1 MWSYQRV
8 VDVSGCGRIRELL
21 MFLDVVISESCQC
34 FWMWS
39 YQRVVDVSGCGRIRE
54 LLMF

>member
-1 MWSYQRV
+1 
-8 VDVSGCGRIRELL
+8 
-21 MFLDVVISESCQC
+21 MFLDVVVSESCQC

-54 LLMF
+54 LSMFLDVVVSESC